1 MFNFVII
8 IIIINSQQFG
18 WFSKGVKHFLFMLM
32 LKTFKLCS
40 MY

>member
-8 IIIINSQQFG
+8 IINSQQFS
-18 WFSKGVKHFLFMLM
+18 WFSKGIKHFLFMLM
-32 LKTFKLCS
+32 LKTFKLYS